1 MTAQNATEPQ
11 PKPPARLVRALRRA
25 RKIHPVWGL
34 NLALIATASALYAGP
49 VHGLAPLAHPHLPW
63 WAIAVAFAV
72 AERCVVHL
80 HFRRGA
86 HSFSL
91 GDIPVVFG
99 VIFSSAESFV
109 LGCVLGCGLVLLL

>member
-1 MTAQNATEPQ
+1 MTAQTATEPR
-11 PKPPARLVRALRRA
+11 PKSETRLVRALRRA
-25 RKIHPVWGL
+25 RRIQPVWGL
-34 NLALIATASALYAGP
+34 NVALIATAALLYLGP

-63 WAIAVAFAV
+63 WGIAVAFAI

-91 GDIPVVFG
+91 GDIPLVFG
-99 VIFSSAESFV
+99 VIFCSAE
-109 LGCVLGCGLVLLL
+109 